1 MKKILLVL
9 VSFFYFMSFTYAQGD
24 LQEVVY
30 LKNGSIIR
38 GIIIEQQPN
47 KLIKIQTND
56 GNVFVYN
63 IDEVDKITKEPYY
76 NRNHKKNNSN
86 FQYKETNGY
95 KGFLELGYTF
105 GTGDYGEDELEIN
118 GTYGY
123 QFNPYFFLGAGT
135 GVHFYFDSSK
145 VALPIYADLRAN
157 FIKSSITPFVG
168 IKIGYS
174 PFDLQGFYLNPN
186 AGVRF
191 ALDSK
196 ALKALNVSMGYS
208 MQKVDID
215 WGYYGISRETVG
227 GVNLK
232 VGIEF

>member
-76 NRNHKKNNSN
+76 NTTHKK
-86 FQYKETNGY
+86 
-95 KGFLELGYTF
+95 
-105 GTGDYGEDELEIN
+105 IIRI
-118 GTYGY
+118 
-123 QFNPYFFLGAGT
+123 FN
-135 GVHFYFDSSK
+135 
-145 VALPIYADLRAN
+145 
-157 FIKSSITPFVG
+157 IKKRMDT
-168 IKIGYS
+168 
-174 PFDLQGFYLNPN
+174 
-186 AGVRF
+186 
-191 ALDSK
+191 K
-196 ALKALNVSMGYS
+196 A
-208 MQKVDID
+208 
-215 WGYYGISRETVG
+215 
-227 GVNLK
+227 
-232 VGIEF
+232 F

>member
-1 MKKILLVL
+1 
-9 VSFFYFMSFTYAQGD
+9 MSFTYAQGE

-38 GIIIEQQPN
+38 GTIIEQQPN

-105 GTGDYGEDELEIN
+105 GTGDFCEDELEIN

-123 QFNPYFFLGAGT
+123 QFNPYFF
-135 GVHFYFDSSK
+135 
-145 VALPIYADLRAN
+145 
-157 FIKSSITPFVG
+157 
-168 IKIGYS
+168 
-174 PFDLQGFYLNPN
+174 
-186 AGVRF
+186 
-191 ALDSK
+191 
-196 ALKALNVSMGYS
+196 
-208 MQKVDID
+208 
-215 WGYYGISRETVG
+215 
-227 GVNLK
+227 
-232 VGIEF
+232 